1 MSISL
6 PPPPPVHLCPSH
18 FNPRTPFPALHLT
31 SGPLASSVA
40 FSLQTEGSS
49 GATEK
54 MKKGLSDFLGV
65 ISDTFAPSP
74 DKTIDCDVITL
85 MGTPSGTAEPYD
97 GTKVFTGGF
106 SCGCPMTPGFQ
117 PELTK
122 AIMFIKKKYMCIVK
136 LENTDKQDSY
146 V

>member
-1 MSISL
+1 MGVKGREHFPGPHTQYTLTPDASYLHTLYPSL
-6 PPPPPVHLCPSH
+6 Q
-18 FNPRTPFPALHLT
+18 PAP
-31 SGPLASSVA
+31 GPLVSSVG

-97 GTKVFTGGF
+97 GTKVFTSGTG
-106 SCGCPMTPGFQ
+106 
-117 PELTK
+117 L
-122 AIMFIKKKYMCIVK
+122 
-136 LENTDKQDSY
+136 
-146 V
+146 